1 MLFDPVNYAEDD
13 IDIHVERILKLTENL
28 KGKMGPGT
36 NCDHSNERPGPNDPK
51 DVQLLQ
57 KLSRE
62 SLVLLKNEAN
72 VLPLAE
78 AGRY

>member
-1 MLFDPVNYAEDD
+1 MLFDPVNYGKM
-13 IDIHVERILKLTENL
+13 IDKHVERILKLTENL

-57 KLSRE
+57 NSVEKVLCSRK
-62 SLVLLKNEAN
+62 S
-72 VLPLAE
+72 
-78 AGRY
+78 G